1 MERGCDFESDSN
13 RAEPTPVG
21 DDEVNPATPLARV
34 AITRELLSNFVYEVR
49 SGGLFLNAV
58 DEMNSSNDV
67 CDQLR
72 SV

>member
-34 AITRELLSNFVYEVR
+34 AITRRSELDRVESNAAQLARVQGLS
-49 SGGLFLNAV
+49 
-58 DEMNSSNDV
+58 
-67 CDQLR
+67 
-72 SV
+72 

>member
-1 MERGCDFESDSN
+1 MDS
-13 RAEPTPVG
+13 RALIKGQVRECYG
-21 DDEVNPATPLARV
+21 RV
-34 AITRELLSNFVYEVR
+34 VYSHKTHEKELLSNFVYEAR

>member
-1 MERGCDFESDSN
+1 M
-13 RAEPTPVG
+13 TVG
-21 DDEVNPATPLARV
+21 GFDRQNGQKN
-34 AITRELLSNFVYEVR
+34 ELLSNFVYEVR

>member
-1 MERGCDFESDSN
+1 MAPGPDVISDGLGEGSVRGK
-13 RAEPTPVG
+13 
-21 DDEVNPATPLARV
+21 
-34 AITRELLSNFVYEVR
+34 ITLTSHQYRWTDLGNELLSNFVYEAR